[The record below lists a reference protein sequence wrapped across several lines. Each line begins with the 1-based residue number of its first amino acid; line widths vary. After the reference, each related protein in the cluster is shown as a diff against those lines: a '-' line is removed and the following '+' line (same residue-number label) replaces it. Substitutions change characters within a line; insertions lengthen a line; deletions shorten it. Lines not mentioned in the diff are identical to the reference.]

1 MKKLLCLLKNLFKKV
16 GQVFFV
22 GAKDVLPE
30 PLSKEEELKYLKEME
45 EGSVDAKN
53 KLIEHNLRL
62 VVYLSKKYEN
72 TKIDLEDL
80 VSIGTIGLIKGINTY
95 KIGKNIKL
103 ATYASRCIDNEIL
116 MYLRKN
122 KKRNADVSL
131 EESLSFDAEGNEL
144 HLEDILGTDPD
155 LVTKELE
162 DNDLKMTLLK
172 EIEKLP
178 NGFSLLVM
186 SFHENS
192 AVPYFNDCV
201 KSGECPDK
209 LGIVAYYSNRCPYT
223 DYYVNGV
230 LRVLAQEINIPLKVI
245 KLETREQAQNS
256 PTPATIFSLFYN
268 GKFVTTDLSIC
279 TESKFTKL
287 LK

>member
-1 MKKLLCLLKNLFKKV
+1 MLKKIINKILEIFRSNN
-16 GQVFFV
+16 VFFV
-22 GAKDVLPE
+22 GSADKLPE
-30 PLSKEEELKYLKEME
+30 PLSKDDEVKYVMMAME
-45 EGSVDAKN
+45 DDEDARN

-62 VVYLSKKYEN
+62 VVFLAKKYEN
-72 TKIDLEDL
+72 TGVDLEDL

-162 DNDLKMTLLK
+162 DNDLKMTLFK

-178 NGFSLLVM
+178 SR
-186 SFHENS
+186 
-192 AVPYFNDCV
+192 
-201 KSGECPDK
+201 DK
-209 LGIVAYYSNRCPYT
+209 EIMK
-223 DYYVNGV
+223 
-230 LRVLAQEINIPLKVI
+230 LRYGLFGSKEITQKELAEKLNISQSYISRIEKKVI
-245 KLETREQAQNS
+245 KKIKET
-256 PTPATIFSLFYN
+256 I
-268 GKFVTTDLSIC
+268 KI
-279 TESKFTKL
+279 
-287 LK
+287 